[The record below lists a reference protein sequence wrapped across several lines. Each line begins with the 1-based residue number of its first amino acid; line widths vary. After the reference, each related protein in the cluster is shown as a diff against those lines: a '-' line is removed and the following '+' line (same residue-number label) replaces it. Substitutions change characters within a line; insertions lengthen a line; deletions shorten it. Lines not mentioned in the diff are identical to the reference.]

1 MQIKKIILSAY
12 LFLLAFSV
20 AYSETSEPDFS
31 AFRGAGIIDKL
42 GPGWFPPETFRESDF
57 AYLASIGANFVRIPI
72 TYHHFADEQD
82 LAKLDET
89 KMHEVDQAIEW
100 SQKYGLH
107 ACLSI
112 FWTPGYYVGD
122 PWQDDNLW
130 ESSQRQAIFA
140 GYWKTLTKRYAHVS
154 NLDLSFNLLNEPDW
168 YVTEEQYVFVIRQ
181 AIQAIRSSDTSRWI
195 VIDGLRS
202 GRLPVMSL
210 ADEARV
216 AQAVHFYEPFAFTH
230 YKAHWIKYGGTRL
243 PKPSGWPAPRMTEHL
258 FGPGRSVNKP
268 RAASPIQINGDFQ
281 AGSLIKVHIGWLHG
295 HSSLPL
301 RLELRLDQQDYAS
314 GYFEFD
320 FTQEKVCN
328 LEAEQ
333 SSNTAITGYWYNRV
347 WEYKLEKDTEHVNL
361 LITSGDRISIR
372 SIEIQHPNNGKK
384 AICYPGSNEWIKQ
397 ESELIYDADANHL
410 KTSLFYDQAWIQDHL
425 LKAWKQLADKEV
437 PIMVQEFGI
446 HNGTQ
451 YEPAMAYL
459 KDCVEAFESLGWG
472 WSLYSLRYTLGWFD
486 SGRENVLQGATE
498 DGTKVDLKYEELV
511 TELIL
516 QKAISNSHNQ

>member
-1 MQIKKIILSAY
+1 MQITKIVRFAY
-12 LFLLAFSV
+12 LFILAIGI
-20 AYSETSEPDFS
+20 ACSEANEPDFS

-72 TYHHFADEQD
+72 AYHHFADDQN

-89 KMHEVDQAIEW
+89 KMQEVDQAIEW
-100 SQKYGLH
+100 SKKYGLH

-130 ESSQRQAIFA
+130 ESSQKQAIFA
-140 GYWKTLTKRYAHVS
+140 GYWKAFTKRYAHVS
-154 NLDLSFNLLNEPDW
+154 NLELSFNLLNEPDW

-181 AIQAIRSSDTSRWI
+181 AIEAIRALDTSRWI
-195 VIDGLRS
+195 VVDGLRS
-202 GRLPVMSL
+202 GRLPIMSL
-210 ADEARV
+210 ANEARV

-258 FGPGRSVNKP
+258 FGPGQSVKNL
-268 RAASPIQINGDFQ
+268 RTVSPIQISGNFQ
-281 AGSLIKVHIGWLHG
+281 AGSLIKVHIGWLYG
-295 HSSLPL
+295 NSSLPL
-301 RLELRLDQQDYAS
+301 RLELRLDHQDSAS
-314 GYFEFD
+314 GNFEFD
-320 FTQEKVCN
+320 FTQEKVRD

-333 SSNTAITGYWYNRV
+333 SSNKAISGYWYNRG
-347 WEYKLEKDTEHVNL
+347 WEYKLEKDSEHVNL

-372 SIEIQHPNNGKK
+372 SIEIQHPNNDKK
-384 AICYPGSNEWIKQ
+384 AVCYPGSNEWIVQ
-397 ESELIYDADANHL
+397 ESELVYDAVANHL
-410 KTSLFYDQAWIQDHL
+410 QTSLFYDQMWIQDHL
-425 LKAWKQLADKEV
+425 LKSWKQLGDKGV
-437 PIMVQEFGI
+437 PIMVQEFGT

-459 KDCVEAFESLGWG
+459 KDCVVAFEALDWG
-472 WSLYSLRYTLGWFD
+472 WSLYSLRYTLGWLD
-486 SGRENVLQGATE
+486 SGRVNVQKGVTK

-516 QKAISNSHNQ
+516 QKAASNSHNL